1 MKKFLVALSV
11 VFLASCG
18 SSTSIVSSWRDPDT
32 TYASESFKKVL
43 VVALVKDEETRRV
56 TENRITAI
64 GPKFHSS
71 YAILNGVNLQLTK
84 DQKLKILKDEGYD
97 GVVTMR
103 LVSTEKE
110 ATYVP
115 GTNTSVYYGGIN
127 GYYNGGMYGNGIYGN
142 GFGNWYGAYS
152 TNYYDP
158 GYYQETTYYMV
169 ETNIFSLN
177 ENKLIWTGTT
187 KSSDLIDIGTTV
199 QGIIET
205 IIKEMKKDGSLP
217 KD

>member
-1 MKKFLVALSV
+1 MNKFLATLSIILLLV
-11 VFLASCG
+11 SCG
-18 SSTSIVSSWRDPDT
+18 SSTTIVSSWRDPET
-32 TYASESFKKVL
+32 TVASEAFKKVL
-43 VVALVKDEETRRV
+43 VVALVKDEATRRV

-71 YAILNGVNLQLTK
+71 FSILNGNNLGLTK
-84 DQKLKILKDEGYD
+84 EQKLKILKDENYD

-110 ATYVP
+110 TTYVP
-115 GTNTSVYYGGIN
+115 GTNTSMYYGGMGAYGRY
-127 GYYNGGMYGNGIYGN
+127 GY

-152 TNYYDP
+152 TNYYEP
-158 GYYQETTYYMV
+158 GYYQENTYYMV

-177 ENKLIWTGTT
+177 SNKLIWTGTT
-187 KSSDLIDIGTTV
+187 KSSDMSDLGTTV
-199 QGIIET
+199 DGIVQT
-205 IIKEMKKDGSLP
+205 LVKEMKKDGSLP